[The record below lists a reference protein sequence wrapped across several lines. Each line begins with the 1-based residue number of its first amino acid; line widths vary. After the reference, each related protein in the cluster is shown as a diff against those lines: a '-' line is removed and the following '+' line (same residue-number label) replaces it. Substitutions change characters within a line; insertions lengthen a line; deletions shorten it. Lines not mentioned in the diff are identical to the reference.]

1 MTDFRC
7 QDNFLS
13 LHYFNI
19 ILALRKGFDLKMKA
33 TGIVVEYNPFHN
45 GHLHHLQQT
54 RIKTNSD
61 IVIAVMSGDFLQR
74 GEPALV
80 DKWTRSKM
88 AIAAGVDLVI
98 ELPYAFATAQ
108 ASDFAK
114 GAIFLLDA
122 LKCHSFCFGSEEGS
136 LEAFQQTYNLLSA
149 KKDEYNTAIANY
161 IKKGIS
167 YPKALN
173 EAYNEISKAT
183 SVPLVDLSKP
193 NNILGYHY
201 IQAASLLNSDVQPET
216 IRRVVANYH
225 DDASNTETIA
235 SATGIRK
242 LLFESHKLSEVN
254 KYMPS
259 TSIEGLKDW
268 ENTNYSFGSW
278 EQFYPTLRLL
288 ILRSSKEKLSQ
299 IAEITEGM
307 ENAIWKAAMTHSSFE
322 LFMQQIKSKRFTWT
336 RIQRMLTHIYT
347 DFTWNQLRDI
357 HYPTYIRPLA
367 MNKKG
372 QAYLQS
378 IKKDL
383 QLPLVSKVAASKN
396 DKQLQLDIKAAD
408 LYYLGLQ
415 SSYGQSMV
423 GSDFRIAPIIQE

>member
-1 MTDFRC
+1 
-7 QDNFLS
+7 
-13 LHYFNI
+13 
-19 ILALRKGFDLKMKA
+19 MKA

-80 DKWTRSKM
+80 DKWTRAKM
-88 AIAAGVDLVI
+88 AITAGVDLVI

-122 LKCHSFCFGSEEGS
+122 LKCQSFCFGSEEGS

-149 KKDEYNTAIANY
+149 KNDEYNTAIANY

-173 EAYNEISKAT
+173 EAYNDISKA
-183 SVPLVDLSKP
+183 SNVPLVDLSKP

-201 IQAASLLNSDVQPET
+201 IQAANHLNSNIQPAT
-216 IRRVVANYH
+216 IQRVVANYH

-242 LLFESHKLSEVN
+242 LLFESQKLSEVN

-259 TSIEGLKDW
+259 TSLKELREW
-268 ENTNYSFGSW
+268 ESTNYSFGSW
-278 EQFYPTLRLL
+278 EQFYPILRLL

-307 ENAIWKAAMTHSSFE
+307 ENAIWKAAMTHTRFE
-322 LFMQQIKSKRFTWT
+322 SFMQQIKSKRFTWT

-347 DFTWNQLRDI
+347 DFTWTQLRDI
-357 HYPTYIRPLA
+357 RYPTYIRPLA
-367 MNKKG
+367 MNKSG
-372 QAYLQS
+372 QAYLQN

-383 QLPLVSKVAASKN
+383 QLPLISRVAANKN

-415 SSYGQSMV
+415 SPYGQNMV

>member
-1 MTDFRC
+1 
-7 QDNFLS
+7 
-13 LHYFNI
+13 
-19 ILALRKGFDLKMKA
+19 MKA

-61 IVIAVMSGDFLQR
+61 IVIAVMSGNFLQR

-88 AIAAGVDLVI
+88 AIAGGVDLVI

-136 LEAFQQTYNLLSA
+136 LEAFQQTYNLLLT
-149 KKDEYNTAIANY
+149 KKDDYNTSIASNM
-161 IKKGIS
+161 KKGMS

-173 EAYNEISKAT
+173 EAYSEVSKDT
-183 SVPLVDLSKP
+183 TIRLVDLSKP

-201 IQAASLLNSDVQPET
+201 IQAANMLNSQIRPET
-216 IRRVVANYH
+216 IQRIVANYH
-225 DDASNTETIA
+225 DDASNSETIA

-242 LLFESHKLSEVN
+242 LLFEGHKLSEVN
-254 KYMPS
+254 TYMPS
-259 TSIEGLKDW
+259 TSLESLKEW
-268 ENTNYSFGSW
+268 ESTNFSFGSW
-278 EQFYPTLRLL
+278 ELFYPTLRLL

-307 ENAIWKAAMTHSSFE
+307 ENAIWKAAMTHSNFE
-322 LFMQQIKSKRFTWT
+322 SFMQQIKSKRFTWT

-347 DFTWNQLRDI
+347 DFTWSQLRDI
-357 HYPTYIRPLA
+357 HFPTYIRPLA
-367 MNKKG
+367 MSKNG

-383 QLPLVSKVAASKN
+383 QLPLISRVAASKN

-415 SSYGQSMV
+415 TSYGKSMV
-423 GSDFRIAPIIQE
+423 GSDFRTAPIIQK

>member
-1 MTDFRC
+1 
-7 QDNFLS
+7 
-13 LHYFNI
+13 
-19 ILALRKGFDLKMKA
+19 MKA

-61 IVIAVMSGDFLQR
+61 IIIAVMSGNFLQR

-88 AIAAGVDLVI
+88 AVAAGVDLVI

-136 LEAFQQTYNLLSA
+136 LEAFQETYNLLLT
-149 KKDEYNTAIANY
+149 KKDEYNTAIASY
-161 IKKGIS
+161 MKKGIS

-173 EAYNEISKAT
+173 EAYNEISEAT
-183 SVPLVDLSKP
+183 TVRLVDLSKP

-201 IQAASLLNSDVQPET
+201 IQAANRLNSDIKPET
-216 IRRVVANYH
+216 IQRVVANYH
-225 DDASNTETIA
+225 DDALKTETIA

-242 LLFESHKLSEVN
+242 LLFEGQKLSEVN
-254 KYMPS
+254 AFMPS
-259 TSIEGLKDW
+259 TSLLGLTEW
-268 ENTNYSFGSW
+268 ESNNKSFGSW
-278 EQFYPTLRLL
+278 EQFYPALRLL
-288 ILRSSKEKLSQ
+288 IIRSSREELGQ

-307 ENAIWKAAMTHSSFE
+307 ENAIWKAAKTHTNFQS
-322 LFMQQIKSKRFTWT
+322 FMQQIKSKRFTWT

-347 DFTWNQLRDI
+347 DFTWNQLRKIDF
-357 HYPTYIRPLA
+357 PTYIRPLA
-367 MNKKG
+367 MNKNG

-383 QLPLVSKVAASKN
+383 QLPLVSRVAASKK
-396 DKQLQLDIKAAD
+396 DTQLQLDIKAAD

-415 SSYGQSMV
+415 SSYGESMV
-423 GSDFRIAPIIQE
+423 GSDFRIAPIIE

>member
-7 QDNFLS
+7 QDIFLS

-54 RIKTNSD
+54 RLKTNSD
-61 IVIAVMSGDFLQR
+61 IVIAVMSGNFLQR

-136 LEAFQQTYNLLSA
+136 LEAFQQTYNLLST

-161 IKKGIS
+161 MKKGIS

-183 SVPLVDLSKP
+183 TVPLVNLSKP

-201 IQAASLLNSDVQPET
+201 IQAANLLNSNIKPET
-216 IRRVVANYH
+216 IQRVIANYH

-242 LLFESHKLSEVN
+242 LLFEGHKLTEV
-254 KYMPS
+254 KTYMPN
-259 TSIEGLKDW
+259 TSLKGLKEW
-268 ENTNYSFGSW
+268 ESTNFSFGSW

-288 ILRSSKEKLSQ
+288 ILRSSKENLGQ

-307 ENAIWKAAMTHSSFE
+307 ENAIWKAAKTHTNFDSF
-322 LFMQQIKSKRFTWT
+322 MHQIKSKRFTWT

-347 DFTWNQLRDI
+347 DFTWDQLRESDL
-357 HYPTYIRPLA
+357 PAYIRPLA

-378 IKKDL
+378 MKKDL
-383 QLPLVSKVAASKN
+383 QLPLISRVAASKH

-423 GSDFRIAPIIQE
+423 GSDFRIAPIIQG

>member
-1 MTDFRC
+1 MTEFRC

-13 LHYFNI
+13 LHYFNT

-54 RIKTNSD
+54 RLKTNSD
-61 IVIAVMSGDFLQR
+61 IVIAVMSGNFLQR

-114 GAIFLLDA
+114 GALFLLDA

-136 LEAFQQTYNLLSA
+136 LEAFQQTYNLLLTNNE
-149 KKDEYNTAIANY
+149 DYNTAIAAFM
-161 IKKGIS
+161 KKGLS

-173 EAYNEISKAT
+173 ESYREISKNT
-183 SVPLVDLSKP
+183 DVRLVDLSKP

-201 IQAASLLNSDVQPET
+201 IQAANQLNSQIQPQT
-216 IRRVVANYH
+216 IQRIVANYH
-225 DDASNTETIA
+225 DDVSNIETIA

-242 LLFESHKLSEVN
+242 LLFEGQKLEEV
-254 KYMPS
+254 KAYMPAKS
-259 TSIEGLKDW
+259 LEGLYEW
-268 ENTNYSFGSW
+268 QCSHGSFGSW
-278 EQFYPTLRLL
+278 EQFYPTLRLI
-288 ILRSSKEKLSQ
+288 ILRSSKEKLAQ

-307 ENAIWKAAMTHSSFE
+307 ENAIWKAARTHSSFQA
-322 LFMQQIKSKRFTWT
+322 FMQQIKSKRFTWT

-347 DFTWNQLRDI
+347 DFNWNQLREIDV
-357 HYPTYIRPLA
+357 PTYIRPLA
-367 MNKKG
+367 MNKNG

-383 QLPLVSKVAASKN
+383 QLPLISRVAASKK

-415 SSYGQSMV
+415 TSYGQHMV
-423 GSDFRIAPIIQE
+423 GSDFRTAPIIFD

>member
-1 MTDFRC
+1 
-7 QDNFLS
+7 
-13 LHYFNI
+13 
-19 ILALRKGFDLKMKA
+19 MKA

-61 IVIAVMSGDFLQR
+61 IVIAVMSGNFLQR

-136 LEAFQQTYNLLSA
+136 LEAFQQTYNLLLTNNE
-149 KKDEYNTAIANY
+149 EYNTAIAGY
-161 IKKGIS
+161 MKKGLS

-173 EAYNEISKAT
+173 EAYHEISKNT
-183 SVPLVDLSKP
+183 NVRLVDLSKP

-201 IQAASLLNSDVQPET
+201 IQAANLLNSKIQPET
-216 IRRVVANYH
+216 IQRVVANYH
-225 DDASNTETIA
+225 DDASNSETIA

-242 LLFESHKLSEVN
+242 LLFEGQKLSAVDA
-254 KYMPS
+254 YMPNKS
-259 TSIEGLKDW
+259 LEGLIEW
-268 ENTNYSFGSW
+268 ESFHGSFASW
-278 EQFYPTLRLL
+278 EKFYPTLRLL
-288 ILRSSKEKLSQ
+288 ILRSSPEKLAQ

-307 ENAIWKAAMTHSSFE
+307 ENAIWKAARTHTSFQS
-322 LFMQQIKSKRFTWT
+322 FMKQIKSKRFTWT

-347 DFTWNQLRDI
+347 DFTWSQLREIDA
-357 HYPTYIRPLA
+357 PTYIRPLA

-383 QLPLVSKVAASKN
+383 QLPLISRVAASKK

-415 SSYGQSMV
+415 TSSSQHMV
-423 GSDFRIAPIIQE
+423 GSDFRIAPIIFE